1 MTDPLRSL
9 SAYGD
14 AARLVDA
21 RLLRGMARALRHD
34 VEQYEP
40 PATPDGELVAA
51 TRGAFE
57 SVADAADRLRELE
70 GLLRERGDR
79 RAVFLTI
86 YTRMTGRIRARIEAG
101 GFADPDWMRAYTVTF
116 ANYYRRAFLAFE
128 RGDLG
133 AVPDPW
139 RIAFGTA
146 IRGEALVMQDAF
158 LGINAHINYDLALTL
173 RDVGIDPER
182 ERKLD
187 DHRAVNEVLA
197 RLVDAQQRALAEI
210 YAAGVADV
218 DAALG
223 RLDEELS
230 LLGLREG
237 REQAWR
243 VAVVRTDVGLPP
255 VASLA
260 RWVRRATA
268 TGGAAFVLG
277 PPLDP
282 TVMAELRRF
291 EREGLDPDYVLD
303 RLAMRLDEGG

>member
-1 MTDPLRSL
+1 MTAPLPTV

-14 AARLVDA
+14 VA
-21 RLLRGMARALRHD
+21 RLLDARRIRGMVRALRHD

-40 PATPDGELVAA
+40 PDTPDEGLVAVA
-51 TRGAFE
+51 QGAFG
-57 SVADAADRLRELE
+57 SVEDAAERLRRLE
-70 GLLRERGDR
+70 TLLRDRDDR

-86 YTRMTGRIRARIEAG
+86 YTRMTERIRARIERG
-101 GFADPDWMRAYTVTF
+101 GFADAEWMRAYTAAF

-128 RGDLG
+128 RGELG

-146 IRGEALVMQDAF
+146 IRDDALVMQDAF

-173 RDVGIDPER
+173 RDVGIDPDR
-182 ERKLD
+182 AAKRA
-187 DHRAVNEVLA
+187 DHRAVNEVLS
-197 RLVDAQQRALAEI
+197 RLVDAQQTALAGV

-218 DAALG
+218 DDALG
-223 RLDEELS
+223 RLDERLS

-243 VAVVRTDVGLPP
+243 VAVVLTDVGFPP
-255 VASLA
+255 VVSLA
-260 RWVRRATA
+260 RWVLRATA
-268 TGGAAFVLG
+268 TGGAAFGRG

-282 TVMAELRRF
+282 DVLAELRRV
-291 EREGLDPDYVLD
+291 EREGADLSDVLD
-303 RLAMRLDEGG
+303 RLDDGLAGVA

>member
-1 MTDPLRSL
+1 MTD
-9 SAYGD
+9 
-14 AARLVDA
+14 
-21 RLLRGMARALRHD
+21 
-34 VEQYEP
+34 
-40 PATPDGELVAA
+40 
-51 TRGAFE
+51 
-57 SVADAADRLRELE
+57 
-70 GLLRERGDR
+70 
-79 RAVFLTI
+79 
-86 YTRMTGRIRARIEAG
+86 RIRARIEAG

-146 IRGEALVMQDAF
+146 IRGDALVMQDAF

-182 ERKLD
+182 ERKLA

-230 LLGLREG
+230 LSGLREG

-260 RWVRRATA
+260 RWVLRATA

-282 TVMAELRRF
+282 TVMAGLRRF
-291 EREGLDPDYVLD
+291 EREGIDPADVRDGLAA
-303 RLAMRLDEGG
+303 RLEEDG

>member
-1 MTDPLRSL
+1 
-9 SAYGD
+9 
-14 AARLVDA
+14 
-21 RLLRGMARALRHD
+21 MALALRHD
-34 VEQYEP
+34 VEGYEP
-40 PATPDGELVAA
+40 PAAPDEDLVAA
-51 TRGAFE
+51 ASGPYD
-57 SVADAADRLRELE
+57 SVDDAAERLRRLE
-70 GLLRERGDR
+70 DLLTERGDR
-79 RAVFLTI
+79 RAVFLTV
-86 YTRMTGRIRARIEAG
+86 YTRMTARIRGRIDRG
-101 GFADPDWMRAYTVTF
+101 GFRDPDWLRAYTTAF

-146 IRGEALVMQDAF
+146 IRGDALVMQDAF

-182 ERKLD
+182 ERKLA